1 MGTVMKK
8 TFIIIILLL
17 AVLVGVIAV
26 YTSRPKEVYFD
37 GEELADGTM
46 LYEDSDMTVVAD
58 WNYSEG
64 NND

>member
-26 YTSRPKEVYFD
+26 YTSRPKEVYLD